1 LDSQYVFAKKGLLLE
16 EAVRVPL
23 IVSWPEGGIPT
34 GMTIREPVSQ
44 IDIFPTILDY
54 LQVPAQYDNSDGQS
68 LRRHIEQKDYN
79 RNFDDGAVVAEI
91 EKVGKR

>member
-1 LDSQYVFAKKGLLLE
+1 
-16 EAVRVPL
+16 
-23 IVSWPEGGIPT
+23 
-34 GMTIREPVSQ
+34 MTIREPVSQ